1 MEKSSSSKGVKMAE
15 SSDKPSCPLC
25 GQKDQVIPI
34 VYGDPKPEDMEKAER
49 GEIMLAGVLRYTDA
63 PTHYCRRCAHYFGRV
78 KTESR

>member
-1 MEKSSSSKGVKMAE
+1 MEKSSSSKGVKMTE

-49 GEIMLAGVLRYTDA
+49 GEIMLAGVLRYANA